1 MKSVS
6 VRSLASLALVIALS
20 LATSAHAEEK
30 RERNLAAHYGLGVGA
45 AICSLVYGPVKIVYA
60 TLGGIT
66 SGLAWV
72 LTGGRTDVAREII
85 VASVRG
91 DYVVT
96 PENLAFAEPLVFTG
110 RDSALEEPPAADD
123 SAEWQ

>member
-1 MKSVS
+1 MKSVCF
-6 VRSLASLALVIALS
+6 RSLASLALVIALS

-96 PENLAFAEPLVFTG
+96 PENLAFAEPLIFTG
-110 RDSALEEPPAADD
+110 RDSSLDEPPAADD
-123 SAEWQ
+123 STEWQ

>member
-1 MKSVS
+1 MKSVT

-20 LATSAHAEEK
+20 LATSVHAEEK

-60 TLGGIT
+60 TLGAIT
-66 SGLAWV
+66 SGFAWV

-91 DYVVT
+91 DYVVS
-96 PENLAFAEPLVFTG
+96 PENLTFSEPLVFTG
-110 RDSALEEPPAADD
+110 RDSALDRPAAADD
-123 SAEWQ
+123 STEWQ

>member
-96 PENLAFAEPLVFTG
+96 PENLAFAEPLIFTG
-110 RDSALEEPPAADD
+110 RDSSLDEPPAADD
-123 SAEWQ
+123 STEWQ